1 MSINKRLNEQYFETK
16 RKHKEGREK
25 HKLTPKQKLVRFLLI
40 AVLTYISSVLYKS
53 CQDRIEENKRKDL
66 MNQTARYVKDSTLPC
81 LWTHQPFL
89 SHRSN

>member
-16 RKHKEGREK
+16 RKQKEGREK

-40 AVLTYISSVLYKS
+40 AVLTYVSSVLYRS
-53 CQDRIEENKRKDL
+53 CQERIEENKRKDL
-66 MNQTARYVKDSTLPC
+66 MNQTASFRQDLKSSC
-81 LWTHQPFL
+81 LWSHQSFL